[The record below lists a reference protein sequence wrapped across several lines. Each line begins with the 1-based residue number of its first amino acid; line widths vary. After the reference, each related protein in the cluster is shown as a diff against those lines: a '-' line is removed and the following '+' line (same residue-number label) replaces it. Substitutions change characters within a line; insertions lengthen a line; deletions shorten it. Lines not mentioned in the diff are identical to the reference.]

1 MNRRNGVL
9 LIVFLVLFGLAL
21 ALEQPWRGDAFTRT
35 RARIVRLFPKLEAER
50 ERISEVV
57 IHAGEKT
64 ATLVRSGEGWKVR
77 ERFGHPA
84 DFPKVVR
91 LVDAMTRLDNRETVS
106 DNPERREV
114 YKVDEAEGTEITVF
128 DDQGAAI
135 ADLVT
140 GGLRGQ
146 DVRQGAKLVLQF
158 YVRRK
163 GTDDVILADRF
174 TPPSADPADWLAG
187 PFLPR
192 ELEASAVEW
201 IEREDEEG
209 DQSWR
214 IERVAADS
222 GATKTSAWKMTAP
235 REVPAWKEA
244 GDHLVKSLLALWA
257 KDVAAPLSKDE
268 VPGPE
273 YGFDTNVLRAE
284 AGKQRFE
291 IHLGRSAGPEARYAF
306 IPGLPF
312 VYTLDEY
319 RLEPLLLSVEALLPP
334 KKGQEGGSY

>member
-21 ALEQPWRGDAFTRT
+21 ALEQPWRGDAFART
-35 RARIVRLFPKLEAER
+35 RARIVRLFPRLEAER
-50 ERISEVV
+50 GRISEVV
-57 IHAGEKT
+57 IHSGAKT
-64 ATLVRSGEGWKVR
+64 ATLVRGADGWKVR

-91 LVDAMTRLDNRETVS
+91 LVDAMTRLDTRETVS

-114 YKVDEAEGTEITVF
+114 YKVDEAEGTAVTVF
-128 DDQGAAI
+128 DDRGAAI
-135 ADLVT
+135 AGLIT

-158 YVRRK
+158 YVRRQ
-163 GTDDVILADRF
+163 GTDEVILADRF

-192 ELEASAVEW
+192 DLEASAIDW
-201 IEREDEEG
+201 IEREDKDG
-209 DQSWR
+209 GHSWR
-214 IERVAADS
+214 IERVVS
-222 GATKTSAWKMTAP
+222 GTGETKTSAWRLTAP
-235 REVPAWKEA
+235 REAPAWKEA

-257 KDVAAPLSKDE
+257 KDVAAPLSKDA

-284 AGKQRFE
+284 AGERRFE
-291 IHLGRSAGPEARYAF
+291 IHLGRSAGPEARYAW

-334 KKGQEGGSY
+334 EKGENGGF